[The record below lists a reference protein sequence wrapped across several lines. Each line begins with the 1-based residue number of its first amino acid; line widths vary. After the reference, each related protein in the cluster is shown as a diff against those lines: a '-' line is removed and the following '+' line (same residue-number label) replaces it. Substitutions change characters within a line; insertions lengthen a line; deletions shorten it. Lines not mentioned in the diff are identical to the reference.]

1 MILLHP
7 DRVKEL
13 KKMGFF
19 YVTVVNRNIN
29 VRPIGSVEAAFRSRS
44 DGARF
49 TSALNAKYGP
59 HSYST
64 EAL

>member
-19 YVTVVNRNIN
+19 YVTVVNRNISA
-29 VRPIGSVEAAFRSRS
+29 RPIGSVEAAFRTRNDSQ
-44 DGARF
+44 RF

-59 HSYST
+59 HSYAT